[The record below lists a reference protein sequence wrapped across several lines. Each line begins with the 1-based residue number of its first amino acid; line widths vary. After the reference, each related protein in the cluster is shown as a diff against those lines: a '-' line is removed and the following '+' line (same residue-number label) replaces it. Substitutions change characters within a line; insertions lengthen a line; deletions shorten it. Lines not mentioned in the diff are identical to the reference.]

1 MADIKQFLIQ
11 AAHKEKA
18 SHEEARLATCERE
31 SVPDY
36 QADNLKFKLPLGKLQ
51 AEGGDMHQFYQFY
64 YQRLEQL
71 HPAVKEA
78 AELKWDMR
86 AEYVDNILDLRPG
99 VLTVM
104 IGTIFK
110 LQKGKPNVIN
120 HLTGVI
126 PNIDP
131 INLSFG
137 EYA

>member
-1 MADIKQFLIQ
+1 
-11 AAHKEKA
+11 
-18 SHEEARLATCERE
+18 
-31 SVPDY
+31 
-36 QADNLKFKLPLGKLQ
+36 
-51 AEGGDMHQFYQFY
+51 MHQFYQFY

-99 VLTVM
+99 VLTVL